1 MTAFLDAL
9 DGPMP
14 DALRYALAVWLAGSA
29 VYLAWCGRQLQL
41 EQAETDRQ
49 ARKLFGGA
57 PPALTLVAP
66 PPECSIPNEGKA
78 SEPGGIPHPERIAL
92 LRVL

>member
-9 DGPMP
+9 DAPMP
-14 DALRYALAVWLAGSA
+14 DALRYALAVWLAGAA
-29 VYLAWCGRQLQL
+29 VYLAWCGRQLQR

-66 PPECSIPNEGKA
+66 PPGCSIPNEGKP
-78 SEPGGIPHPERIAL
+78 SEAGGITHPERIAL